1 MKLRTYLR
9 TVAALALFSGS
20 AAFGQLN
27 SGQSTDLGLNAD
39 LSESLTVTLDQS
51 TVSFTLTAGSESIP
65 GSTAVNAGVAWV
77 LDPGRTAVKL
87 YAYFDSPTA
96 ALTNTTNSSYVIPS
110 SAVSAA
116 VSGSSIGSFTN
127 STPFGGLTGVVI
139 SDTPITTNLVGST
152 SSAVTLNINLSELT
166 TLPAGSYT
174 GTLHFQAQA
183 TT

>member
-1 MKLRTYLR
+1 MNLRTFLR
-9 TVAALALFSGS
+9 TVATLALFSAS

-27 SGQSTDLGLNAD
+27 SGQTTDLNLNAQ
-39 LSESLTVTLDQS
+39 LSESLTVSLDQS
-51 TVSFTLTAGSESIP
+51 TLNFTLNSGSESNP
-65 GSTAVNAGVAWV
+65 GSTAVNAGVAWI
-77 LDPGRTAVKL
+77 LNSGRTAVKL

-96 ALTNTTNSSYVIPS
+96 ALTNTANSSYVIPS

-116 VSGSSIGSFTN
+116 VDGTSVGSFTN

-139 SDTPITTNLVGST
+139 SNTPITTNLVGST
-152 SSAVTLNINLSELT
+152 SSAVTLNINLSTLS
-166 TLPAGSYT
+166 TLPAGSYA